1 MTLPLGDGDNNQQFY
16 IGDRG
21 NSNTGAADTTGTGAG
36 MKGAP
41 EAGERNFTGSAMSR
55 LGYGFLA
62 GGLNGARWAGRM
74 AQSAWNKMIDLL
86 QAAGVGIS
94 NWTGGL
100 LSPRMGM
107 VATGVGGGGG
117 GVFMIISL
125 LMVLFSPVK
134 MDEPVVEK
142 CQNVFPAA
150 DVRAGKSSIDADAD
164 KIAEEIYA
172 VLAGAGMSDENIA
185 GILGNFKHESA
196 GLDPTA
202 VEGIFDEPY
211 RIGPKKQAAWD
222 NNFEPQPKGIGLG
235 QWTAERTYML
245 LDYADEKNADWYSIE
260 LQLGFMANA
269 DSGKD
274 VFRAMIEN
282 KNEGRDSVE
291 GATKYFME
299 RWERPGIPA
308 LENRVKY
315 AEEFFVKMENW
326 TPDKA
331 KAKSILGSAF
341 SGSKSAN
348 NDFMMAVMNECS
360 GFGGSTIGG
369 NSDAAEAALTYAWS
383 NQSHSS
389 GNDGTDRYRFLHDEM
404 FPGDPYYASCDR
416 SVTTALVW
424 SGTDATVP
432 AGAVKTIYSYFM
444 GEGKDKWEKVATG
457 THDSIEAKQKPGDI
471 LITQSEE
478 HIYMYVGEENVEKVW
493 GSTQYADEIP
503 DGAAYVSGSLS
514 ARSPNVA
521 GPGDH
526 NGENVHVFRN
536 KKKETD
542 EDKASVKI
550 PASMRLNEGDKSVCT
565 TPGCG

>member
-1 MTLPLGDGDNNQQFY
+1 MTTPPFDGDNNPQFY
-16 IGDRG
+16 IGDKG
-21 NSNTGAADTTGTGAG
+21 GGTGSG
-36 MKGAP
+36 TSSGSD
-41 EAGERNFTGSAMSR
+41 EAHARPQDGKRDFTGSAVSR
-55 LGYGFLA
+55 LGYGFVA
-62 GGLNGARWAGRM
+62 GGLNGARWAGRV
-74 AQSAWNKMIDLL
+74 AQSAWNKMVDML

-107 VATGVGGGGG
+107 AAAGVGGGGG
-117 GVFMIISL
+117 SVFIIISM

-222 NNFEPQPKGIGLG
+222 NDFKPQPKGIGLG

-291 GATKYFME
+291 GATRYFME
-299 RWERPGIPA
+299 RWERPGVPA
-308 LENRVKY
+308 LDSRVKY
-315 AEEFFVKMENW
+315 AEEFFVKMDGW
-326 TPDKA
+326 TPDKT

-348 NDFMMAVMNECS
+348 NDFMMAVFDQCA
-360 GFGGSTIGG
+360 GFGGATIGG

-383 NQSHSS
+383 NQSHSE
-389 GNDGTDRYRFLHDEM
+389 GNDGTYRYVFVHDEM
-404 FPGDPYYASCDR
+404 VDNKWYASCD
-416 SVTTALVW
+416 SAVTTALIW
-424 SGTDATVP
+424 SGTDASVIPTLVE
-432 AGAVKTIYSYFM
+432 AIYAYFI
-444 GEGKDKWEKVATG
+444 GEGKDKWELVATG
-457 THDSIEAKQKPGDI
+457 TQSELESKQKPGDV
-471 LITQSEE
+471 LIRGDKG
-478 HIYMYVGEENVEKVW
+478 HIYMYVGEENVEKIW
-493 GSTQYADEIP
+493 GDTEYADEIP
-503 DGAAYVSGSLS
+503 EGAAYVSASYKE
-514 ARSPNVA
+514 RSPNVA
-521 GPGDH
+521 AAGD
-526 NGENVHVFRN
+526 GGSGDVYLFRN

-542 EDKASVKI
+542 EEKAAVKI
-550 PASMRLNEGDKSVCT
+550 PASMKLNEGNKNNFVT
-565 TPGCG
+565 LVQ